1 MSILWECSKEQK
13 RPDGKWIIRQR
24 VFFLISSSELY
35 SLQIKRIHYAIGSTD
50 EYNTHTH
57 THTHTP
63 RHVIASEMQGE
74 KFSTFREKITKER

>member
-1 MSILWECSKEQK
+1 MESGLLDK
-13 RPDGKWIIRQR
+13 GF
-24 VFFLISSSELY
+24 FFLISGSELY

-63 RHVIASEMQGE
+63 RRVIASEMQGE
-74 KFSTFREKITKER
+74 IFSTFREKITKER